1 MTSSEKQLNIL
12 IITHFYP
19 PEMGAAAARISGL
32 ARWLVRFGHHVKVVT
47 GFPNYPG
54 GKIYPGYES
63 KRAAREREIREGV
76 IIHRTWVFT
85 SPRKSTLFR
94 ILNYVSFMAS
104 SIVTTVLIKCKYD
117 VIIASSPP
125 LFVGISGWF
134 LARKMRVPFIF
145 DIRDIWP
152 EVAVEAGEFPESS
165 MIVRLSRRVA
175 RLLYGQA
182 NHLTPVTTSKMGKL
196 IAQGVPPQKITVI
209 SNGIDLDIIQQP
221 ISIKWREKLALQ
233 KKFLLVYAGLIGIAQ
248 GINTLVEVAQRLRH
262 LANIHFLIVGD
273 GVQRDQI
280 YRRVQKLNL
289 TNMTF
294 LPSQP
299 RRIIPSLLKSADLA
313 LVPLVSDKIND
324 AIPSK
329 LLEAWGCGKPVLLLA
344 GGESAALVNSIA
356 GGKVVPPN
364 DISTIVDTIIELVND
379 KTRLKSY
386 GENGYRFV
394 ISACDRQQ
402 LSRKMESVLK
412 TVTSKSGAVS

>member
-1 MTSSEKQLNIL
+1 MIPPEKQLNIL

-32 ARWLVRFGHHVKVVT
+32 ARWLVRFGHHVEVVT
-47 GFPNYPG
+47 GFPNYPT
-54 GKIYPGYES
+54 GKIYAGYES
-63 KRAAREREIREGV
+63 KGFARKEEIKEGV
-76 IIHRTWVFT
+76 VIHRTWVFA

-94 ILNYVSFMAS
+94 ILNYVSFMVS
-104 SIVTTVLIKCKYD
+104 SIVPMGQVKCKYD

-152 EVAVEAGEFPESS
+152 EVAVEAGEFPDNS

-175 RLLYGQA
+175 RLLYKQA
-182 NHLTPVTTSKMGKL
+182 NHLTPVTASKMRKL
-196 IAQGVPPQKITVI
+196 IAQGVPPRKITVV
-209 SNGIDLDIIQQP
+209 SNGIDLDIIQQS
-221 ISIKWREKLALQ
+221 ISIRWREKLALQ
-233 KKFLLVYAGLIGIAQ
+233 KKFTLIYAGLIGIAQ
-248 GINTLVEVAQRLRH
+248 GIDTLVEVARRLQH

-273 GVQRDQI
+273 GVQRDRI
-280 YRRVQKLNL
+280 YRRVQRLNL

-313 LVPLVSDKIND
+313 LVPLVNDKIND

-344 GGESAALVNSIA
+344 GGESAELVNSIA
-356 GGKVVPPN
+356 GGKVVSPN
-364 DISTIVDTIIELVND
+364 NISSIVDTIIELVND
-379 KTRLKSY
+379 RTNLKSY
-386 GENGYRFV
+386 GKNGYRFV
-394 ISACDRQQ
+394 TSSCDRQK
-402 LSRKMESVLK
+402 LGRIMESVLK
-412 TVTSKSGAVS
+412 MAIIKSGGV